1 MFYSTN
7 NLYRHYNDS
16 KAVIEYSKDIK
27 NVYKNIE
34 KHYPNRKRKL
44 FIVFD
49 DMISYILINK
59 NLQQTVKY
67 LEGRKLEVK
76 N

>member
-49 DMISYILINK
+49 DMISYILIHK
-59 NLQQTVKY
+59 NLQQTVKD

>member
-59 NLQQTVKY
+59 NLQQTVKD